1 MGRNNHED
9 NYKANNAVTDQL
21 ISGITDTQKETD
33 ASNDGEEAIIN
44 VVTPK
49 TAASMMAHPCKTKN
63 LISIPVDYVSLEVE
77 QHTLIEQSRGVARE
91 SLNAHMGK
99 SWKRIAHDP
108 HFSTHA
114 PSIDFEAMGPKRLFQ
129 ETITERMTAWWMGSA
144 RAKNG
149 ARVRR
154 TTMTMTLQWRRLITS
169 PAEPN
174 EDPKLEMPW
183 AWEPN
188 GS

>member
-1 MGRNNHED
+1 MLAIRKDEVDDHHTETVEIMGFTAVGFCLSYPPGAKIMGRNNHED

-33 ASNDGEEAIIN
+33 ASNDGEEAIMN

-63 LISIPVDYVSLEVE
+63 LIIIPVDYVSLEVE
-77 QHTLIEQSRGVARE
+77 QHTLIKQSRGVARE

-114 PSIDFEAMGPKRLFQ
+114 LSMNLKPWVQRGFSKRQ
-129 ETITERMTAWWMGSA
+129 
-144 RAKNG
+144 
-149 ARVRR
+149 
-154 TTMTMTLQWRRLITS
+154 
-169 PAEPN
+169 
-174 EDPKLEMPW
+174 
-183 AWEPN
+183 
-188 GS
+188 

>member
-21 ISGITDTQKETD
+21 ILGITDTQKETD

-114 PSIDFEAMGPKRLFQ
+114 PSMNFEAMGPKRLFQ
-129 ETITERMTAWWMGSA
+129 ETITKKDDGMVDGFSKSKKWGKSA
-144 RAKNG
+144 ANNHDNDFTMAEADNQPRRA
-149 ARVRR
+149 
-154 TTMTMTLQWRRLITS
+154 Q
-169 PAEPN
+169 
-174 EDPKLEMPW
+174 
-183 AWEPN
+183 
-188 GS
+188 